1 MLGGGFFECGMVMSA
16 SRNEHENKSNY
27 FSKTLSM
34 RQVKPDAI
42 ATDLRSS
49 SRDGQRI
56 HRTSQRGSD
65 HGLEQSRVAH
75 RGLGRLQFSHQ
86 DAVRH
91 TKGTAL
97 LLGVEGSPDM
107 QNSFQKHPSFF
118 SHVPSKVMQP
128 VGETNVPLE
137 HCRRAAGVGQSK
149 RKQCSHS
156 ANLAIVRDPIE
167 RPAALADPYSGIAP
181 DLRFVGAGL

>member
-75 RGLGRLQFSHQ
+75 RGLGRRGPAPVFVP

-91 TKGTAL
+91 HQGHGAIAFRGGGFTR
-97 LLGVEGSPDM
+97 
-107 QNSFQKHPSFF
+107 
-118 SHVPSKVMQP
+118 QP
-128 VGETNVPLE
+128 
-137 HCRRAAGVGQSK
+137 
-149 RKQCSHS
+149 
-156 ANLAIVRDPIE
+156 
-167 RPAALADPYSGIAP
+167 
-181 DLRFVGAGL
+181 